1 MHVASIFTQTGLPE
15 HLIIR
20 VLEYLWTWNDDED
33 YLNGDVSSVK
43 ALSTTTEGAQELLF
57 LDDIDPY
64 NNTLLRIPGC
74 WN

>member
-1 MHVASIFTQTGLPE
+1 MHVASILTQTGLPE

-33 YLNGDVSSVK
+33 YLNGDVSSVE
-43 ALSTTTEGAQELLF
+43 ALSTTTEGAQGMLI

-64 NNTLLRIPGC
+64 NNTLLVLPGSH
-74 WN
+74 